1 MFSVLGVIAV
11 VAAAI
16 AVGTGGRDGGT
27 RDTAAGN
34 VERSG
39 QASALGVEVD
49 AKTVALGHV
58 PLNTTV
64 EPSWKLVNNSDSEV
78 SFGEPHAEVIEGCCP
93 GPLQLGAQTLSPG
106 ETTEL
111 TFPLQMHPG
120 MDGAHDFSVHVPVTR
135 DGEQAILEL
144 STTGHFSS

>member
-16 AVGTGGRDGGT
+16 AVGTGGGDGGT

-34 VERSG
+34 VEQSG
-39 QASALGVEVD
+39 HASVLGVEVD

-64 EPSWKLVNNSDSEV
+64 EPSWKLVNNSGSEV
-78 SFGEPHAEVIEGCCP
+78 SFGEPHAEVVEGCCP
-93 GPLQLGAQTLSPG
+93 GPLRLGTQTLAPG

-111 TFPLQMHPG
+111 SFPLQMHPG
-120 MDGAHDFSVHVPVTR
+120 MDGAHEFDIHVPLTS
-135 DGEQAILEL
+135 GGQQAILEL